1 MLFKYKITDIMFKL
15 QEKVAVITGASKGIG
30 ASIAKHFAGEG
41 AKVVVNYI
49 AKPVG
54 KDKLSHLPKV
64 SQKFYQGK
72 GGALK

>member
-1 MLFKYKITDIMFKL
+1 MY
-15 QEKVAVITGASKGIG
+15 
-30 ASIAKHFAGEG
+30 

-64 SQKFYQGK
+64 SQKKFVGK
-72 GGALK
+72 DFVEKDEALKY

>member
-1 MLFKYKITDIMFKL
+1 MY
-15 QEKVAVITGASKGIG
+15 
-30 ASIAKHFAGEG
+30 

-64 SQKFYQGK
+64 SQKFYPK
-72 GGALK
+72 KAKR